1 MSFFVYTHT
10 CPNGKR
16 YVGITTQTPNKRWK
30 NGYGYH
36 HNEHFQSAIQKYGWD
51 NIDHEMFKTSTRELM
66 FLWEKILIYY
76 HKTVDRKYGYN
87 KTTGGDGCMEF
98 SDEHKK
104 RISEALKGKPTP
116 KQSEETKKKR
126 SMKLKGRVF
135 TEETKKKMSESAKGK
150 VFSEES
156 RRKMSEAKKLYWKNK
171 RNINE

>member
-1 MSFFVYTHT
+1 MSFYVYTHT
-10 CPNGKR
+10 CPNGKK
-16 YVGITTQTPNKRWK
+16 YVGITIQSPNKRWK

-51 NIDHEMFKTSTRELM
+51 NIEHDYFETPTKQLM
-66 FLWEKILIYY
+66 FFWEKILIRH
-76 HKTVDRKYGYN
+76 HKTDDREYGYN
-87 KTTGGDGCMEF
+87 KTSGGDSCFEF
-98 SDEHKK
+98 SDEHRS
-104 RISEALKGKPTP
+104 RISEALKGKPTY
-116 KQSEETKKKR
+116 KQSTETKKKR

-135 TEETKKKMSESAKGK
+135 TDEHRKRMSEAAKGK